1 MFVTNPDLQSLRQ
14 GDIVRGLLYPY
25 MDCESLQV
33 MATLNNET
41 EDETFGP
48 GNRLFKKYGK
58 PFHDAVIP
66 ALSDYCIVLSHCCD
80 LQVQEGQVRP
90 AAPAFVIAPLFPIP
104 NDVLNDSRKLAN
116 FRQNSHHYQN
126 SFYLETVMPLCNNHA
141 WVDFNRMVSI
151 PISNYKRA
159 LNGKVLQMTD
169 AIRVRFK
176 TKLGLHFARPTNE
189 ERVAGLYPVSF
200 D

>member
-1 MFVTNPDLQSLRQ
+1 MFVTNPDLQNLRQ
-14 GDIVRGLLYPY
+14 GDIIRGLLYPY
-25 MDCESLQV
+25 MDCESLRV
-33 MATLNNET
+33 VATLNNQTGE
-41 EDETFGP
+41 ETFGP
-48 GNRLFKKYGK
+48 GNRPFKKYGK
-58 PFHDAVIP
+58 PFHDALIP
-66 ALSDYCIVLSHCCD
+66 VLSDYSIILSHCCD
-80 LQVQEGQVRP
+80 LQVQEGETRP

-116 FRQNSHHYQN
+116 FRQNGQHYQN
-126 SFYLETVMPLCNNHA
+126 SFYLETITPLSDNHA

-159 LNGKVLQMTD
+159 LTGKVLQMTD

-176 TKLGLHFARPTNE
+176 TKLGLHFGRPTNE
-189 ERVAGLYPVSF
+189 ERIAGLYPVSL